1 MKKNDTFE
9 LTIEDVSV
17 NGEGIGHY
25 DGMTFFVK
33 GAIPGDRAL
42 CGVTKMKKTYG
53 FARVIELLETSKD
66 RVTPKCE
73 MAGRCGGCQIMQM
86 DYKAQL
92 SMKEHLV
99 REKLLRI
106 GGFSMEKIDQVMEPI
121 VGMETPYHYRNKAQ
135 YPVGCDKDGNLIMGF
150 YGPHSHRIVESKQ
163 CYLGTEV
170 NEKIRDI
177 IKSTPG
183 VIAYN
188 EETKRGLLRHV
199 LIRKG
204 FFTGE
209 VMVCLIV
216 NAKDEN
222 SQVRKLCD
230 LLIPKLAKVEG
241 MISICVNFN
250 DTFGNVILG
259 KKTICVWGKEYICDT
274 IGDVKF
280 QISAPSFFQVNPY
293 QTKKLYDK
301 ALEYASL
308 KGEETVWDLYCGI
321 GTISLFLA
329 QKAKRVYGVE
339 VVPEAIENA
348 KENARINHMEN
359 AKFFVGKAEEVLP
372 EFYSKGT
379 IRGEK
384 ILDGEEDLKCPDVIV
399 VDPPRKGC
407 DEACLNTMVSMK
419 PERIVYVSCDPATL
433 ARDLKYLCENG
444 YDLQAVTPVDQ
455 FAHSMHVESCVL
467 LERVSNT
474 RPKAITL
481 DVDMEDYYRIKG
493 GGTND

>member
-9 LTIEDVSV
+9 IEIEDVSV
-17 NGEGIGHY
+17 NGEGIGHF

-42 CGVTKMKKTYG
+42 CGVTKLKKKYG
-53 FARVIELLETSKD
+53 FARVIEILEPSKD
-66 RVTPKCE
+66 RVTPKCD

-106 GGFSMEKIDQVMEPI
+106 GGFSREKINQVMKPI

-150 YGPHSHRIVESKQ
+150 YGPHSHRIVESDR
-163 CYLGTEV
+163 CYLGTDV
-170 NEKIRDI
+170 NEEIKEI
-177 IKSTPG
+177 IKSSG
-183 VIAYN
+183 VFAYD
-188 EETKRGLLRHV
+188 EESHRGLLRHV

-209 VMVCLIV
+209 VMVCFIV

-222 SQVRKLCD
+222 AAVKGLCD
-230 LLIPKLAKVEG
+230 RLIPPLSKVEG
-241 MISICVNFN
+241 MKSICVNFN
-250 DTFGNVILG
+250 DKVGNVILG
-259 KKTICVWGKEYICDT
+259 KKTICVWGQDYITDT
-274 IGDVKF
+274 IGDVAF
-280 QISAPSFFQVNPY
+280 HISAPSFFQVNPY

-308 KGEETVWDLYCGI
+308 TGEETVWDLYCGI

-348 KENARINHMEN
+348 KENASINHMEN

-379 IRGEK
+379 IHGEK
-384 ILDGEEDLKCPDVIV
+384 ISDVDGDLKQPDVIV

-419 PERIVYVSCDPATL
+419 PKRIVYVSCDPATL

-455 FAHSMHVESCVL
+455 FAHSMHIESCCL
-467 LERVSNT
+467 LER
-474 RPKAITL
+474 L
-481 DVDMEDYYRIKG
+481 
-493 GGTND
+493 

>member
-9 LTIEDVSV
+9 IEIEDVSV
-17 NGEGIGHY
+17 NGEGIGHF

-42 CGVTKMKKTYG
+42 CGVTKLKKKYG
-53 FARVIELLETSKD
+53 FARVIEILEPSKD
-66 RVTPKCE
+66 RVTPKCD

-106 GGFSMEKIDQVMEPI
+106 GGFSREKIDRVMEPI

-150 YGPHSHRIVESKQ
+150 YGPHSHRIVESDR
-163 CYLGTEV
+163 CYLGTDV
-170 NEKIRDI
+170 NEEIKEI
-177 IKSTPG
+177 IKSSG
-183 VIAYN
+183 VSAYD
-188 EETKRGLLRHV
+188 EESHRGLLRHV

-209 VMVCLIV
+209 VMVCFIV

-222 SQVRKLCD
+222 AAVKGLCD
-230 LLIPKLAKVEG
+230 RLIPPLSKVEG
-241 MISICVNFN
+241 MKSICVNFN
-250 DTFGNVILG
+250 DKVGNVILG
-259 KKTICVWGKEYICDT
+259 KKTICVWGQDYITDT
-274 IGDVKF
+274 IGDVVF
-280 QISAPSFFQVNPY
+280 HISAPSFFQVNPY

-348 KENARINHMEN
+348 KENARINHMKN

-372 EFYSKGT
+372 EFYSTGT
-379 IRGEK
+379 IHGEHVVDSDK
-384 ILDGEEDLKCPDVIV
+384 LKQPDVIV

-419 PERIVYVSCDPATL
+419 PQRIVYVSCDPATL

-444 YDLQAVTPVDQ
+444 YDLKEVTPVDQ
-455 FAHSMHVESCVL
+455 FAHSMHVETVCL
-467 LERVSNT
+467 LS
-474 RPKAITL
+474 KHYIT
-481 DVDMEDYYRIKG
+481 G
-493 GGTND
+493 